1 MKSYDIDLS
10 KREIDCEKKKKEQ
23 GNRLS
28 YFLFDEAINYR
39 EEKGKSTRKQIKILM
54 NNT

>member
-1 MKSYDIDLS
+1 MKQIARKMKKNKEIDLV
-10 KREIDCEKKKKEQ
+10 I
-23 GNRLS
+23 
-28 YFLFDEAINYR
+28 FLFDEAINYR